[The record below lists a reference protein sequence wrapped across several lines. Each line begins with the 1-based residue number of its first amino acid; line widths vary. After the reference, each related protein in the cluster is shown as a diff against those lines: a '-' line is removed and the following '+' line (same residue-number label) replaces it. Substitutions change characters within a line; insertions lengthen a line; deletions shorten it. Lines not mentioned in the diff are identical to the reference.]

1 MSLDEFLAW
10 EREQSEPYEECR
22 RLGHIEGDA
31 MLKLSS
37 IGVEISLDTVYEDT
51 ELDATRL
58 REAGRET
65 PAL

>member
-1 MSLDEFLAW
+1 MSTSTPDRVDRWTNEI
-10 EREQSEPYEECR
+10 
-22 RLGHIEGDA
+22 IEGDA
-31 MLKLSS
+31 VLRLSS

-58 REAGRET
+58 RESGRQA